1 MQKLQPSLVPGVRR
15 AKPNL
20 IWYGAGCLVLA
31 VGLLSLLGVGGY
43 LFVRWR
49 TGAFDVAAPR
59 EARWDGRTPL
69 RCAGN
74 DQMTVRGV
82 NAALPSGAAIVA
94 TDNCVLTLEDVN
106 VTAPIAL
113 QAQGNARV
121 TVYRGSLHG
130 SQLALVAMGTARV
143 ILWQTRVDGGMNTA
157 APASIEMHCRDNLC
171 WSSDGR

>member
-1 MQKLQPSLVPGVRR
+1 MPYDGGVPKAKTHLV
-15 AKPNL
+15 
-20 IWYGAGCLVLA
+20 WYGAGCLVLLL
-31 VGLLSLLGVGGY
+31 VGLVVLGAIGGY
-43 LFVRWR
+43 AFVRWR
-49 TGAFDVAAPR
+49 AGAFGTSGATAGS
-59 EARWDGRTPL
+59 ARWDGRTPL
-69 RCAGN
+69 RCAGS
-74 DQMTVRGV
+74 DQVTVRGIT
-82 NAALPSGAAIVA
+82 AGLPSGAAIVA

-121 TVYRGSLHG
+121 TVYRGNLHG
-130 SQLALVAMGTARV
+130 SELALVAMGTARV